1 MSVVFFTK
9 DLLFSS
15 RVTSVAKQ
23 QSIELSVL
31 SDADELVERASTAPV
46 KVILLDL
53 GTSGLDPAHLVP
65 QLRKLTPPPRAII
78 AFGPHVHE
86 AKLAAA
92 RDAGCDQVFSRGEF
106 NSRMDEILT
115 DYLREPDGQVDGPA
129 GVKSA

>member
-15 RVTSVAKQ
+15 RVTSVATQ
-23 QSIELSVL
+23 LSIEMSVL
-31 SDADELVERASTAPV
+31 SGADERVERASTVSV
-46 KVILLDL
+46 KAILLDL

-65 QLRKLTPPPRAII
+65 QLRKLTPPPNAII

-92 RDAGCDQVFSRGEF
+92 RDAGCDQMFSHGEF
-106 NSRMDEILT
+106 NSRRDEILT

-129 GVKSA
+129 RVTTA